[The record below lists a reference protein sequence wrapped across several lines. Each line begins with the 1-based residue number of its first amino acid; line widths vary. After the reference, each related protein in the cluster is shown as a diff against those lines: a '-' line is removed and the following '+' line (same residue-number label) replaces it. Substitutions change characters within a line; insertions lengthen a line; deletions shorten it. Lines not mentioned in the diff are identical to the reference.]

1 MNIISLVFHQHR
13 KPFLAMFALTLL
25 SGLLGIGVLVFI
37 NSYLLQSGET
47 TVQGVMWQFAALLVL
62 YLAAATFA
70 QIRLSKLGH
79 QFVFEL
85 RTQLLK
91 RIMDSHD
98 AQIQLTGKP
107 RLLASLSN
115 DIRSISMAFARLP
128 ELVQGVLFTF
138 GCSAYLIWLSPK
150 LFIVTA
156 LILAVMILG
165 SHYVVKRVYTSFKAM
180 RGFEDELSTP
190 TTKPASTAT
199 KS

>member
-1 MNIISLVFHQHR
+1 MWNIEMILVM
-13 KPFLAMFALTLL
+13 LAVGSIAGFIA
-25 SGLLGIGVLVFI
+25 GLLGIGVLVFI

-128 ELVQGVLFTF
+128 ELALPLAPSAQSLNAVQRCG
-138 GCSAYLIWLSPK
+138 GES
-150 LFIVTA
+150 
-156 LILAVMILG
+156 
-165 SHYVVKRVYTSFKAM
+165 
-180 RGFEDELSTP
+180 
-190 TTKPASTAT
+190 
-199 KS
+199 